1 MIDPIV
7 SLVVILF
14 KLTGALSHVLPIMIS
29 VVISKWVVDAFKKE
43 RIYLINAGGFSIE
56 IGGGPVDGL
65 FWFYNM
71 MLI

>member
-1 MIDPIV
+1 MIEPIV

-14 KLTGALSHVLPIMIS
+14 KLTGALSYVLPIMIS
-29 VVISKWVVDAFKKE
+29 VVISRWVVDACKKE